1 MDQLQQASGGQ
12 GESIQASVAAAN
24 YAPLASQMDL
34 GSKLMEQGFSGASAT
49 SRQLMAEDAVRQRDM
64 AQYRR
69 EDQLA
74 REKEMNQRMEYQG
87 TLTQMISEMDDI
99 MDSADMNDPV
109 VADRVGAIARKRMQL
124 AELLQRGG
132 KSAYLGGIL
141 KQGEA
146 SGFLNAQ
153 TQGEIGQMRGSAPV
167 EKGVEAGQQSQQ
179 PNKEEKPKEQG
190 HWSDDPSS
198 NEIN

>member
-1 MDQLQQASGGQ
+1 
-12 GESIQASVAAAN
+12 
-24 YAPLASQMDL
+24 MDL
-34 GSKLMEQGFSGASAT
+34 GSKLMEQGFAGASAT

-74 REKEMNQRMEYQG
+74 REKEMNEGDAYRG
-87 TLTQMISEMDDI
+87 TLTQMIAEMDDI
-99 MDSADMNDPV
+99 MDSADLNDPV

-124 AELLQRGG
+124 AELLQKGG
-132 KSAYLGGIL
+132 KPAYLGGIL

-167 EKGVEAGQQSQQ
+167 EKSTEASQQ
-179 PNKEEKPKEQG
+179 TQQPKKDEKPKEQG

-198 NEIN
+198 NEVN

>member
-1 MDQLQQASGGQ
+1 
-12 GESIQASVAAAN
+12 
-24 YAPLASQMDL
+24 MDL
-34 GSKLMEQGFSGASAT
+34 GSKLMEQGLSGAAT
-49 SRQLMAEDAVRQRDM
+49 TGRQLMAEDAVRQRDM

-74 REKEMNQRMEYQG
+74 REKDMNQRMEYQG

-124 AELLQRGG
+124 AELLQKGG
-132 KSAYLGGIL
+132 KTSYLGGIL

-167 EKGVEAGQQSQQ
+167 EKSTEAGQQAQQ
-179 PNKEEKPKEQG
+179 PNKGEKPKEQG

-198 NEIN
+198 NEVN